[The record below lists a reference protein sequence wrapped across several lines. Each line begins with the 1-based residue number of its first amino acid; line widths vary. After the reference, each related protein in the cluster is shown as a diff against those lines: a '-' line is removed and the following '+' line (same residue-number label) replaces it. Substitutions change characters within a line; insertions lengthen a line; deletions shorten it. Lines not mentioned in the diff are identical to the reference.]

1 MALVN
6 PQIAMSYR
14 PTTEY
19 QPRNALAEYAQI
31 QQIVGAQEQQQLNAL
46 KMQEAKAAL
55 DERNALR
62 QLDPNSPDYEAQLFR
77 VNPTTG
83 IAYRREL
90 AAAAASRAAQ
100 RKSEIETTAAKQG
113 MLGQA
118 YRDISQRPSDANITA
133 HMEDVLASDIF
144 GDAEK
149 NQVRSRAQQLLAMP
163 YAERV
168 SFLASQ
174 GAKASELKPQVM
186 AQGTGGATRLLSV
199 PAFGGAAAVVPG
211 SEATMTV
218 TPGEV
223 LGAETTR
230 RGQDITSE
238 TSRRGQDIT
247 AQTAATGQA
256 ITRRGQ
262 DITAATARRGQDIQ
276 RELSLKPTFNAQ
288 AGGFVVP
295 PSAAAPQGAFIPLSG
310 ISETK
315 DQKNAVAALKSAGY
329 DPETGKDRIEE
340 LIGKSTGGLAGA
352 TIDTVAAFFNK
363 TTEGRAAIGSLA
375 SRANQIALDMAGGK
389 LGAGISNADRD
400 FIVSTLGD
408 VANPLKP
415 VGERLA
421 AWREAR
427 ARMLT
432 SGLVPPPKAPE
443 KAPAGGATG
452 GNLSPAEQAELDQ
465 LRARFGKNKP

>member
-14 PTTEY
+14 PTVEY
-19 QPRNALAEYAQI
+19 QPRNALAEAAQI
-31 QQIVGAQEQQQLNAL
+31 QNIMGAQTQQQLQAL
-46 KMQEAKAAL
+46 QMREAQSAAE
-55 DERNALR
+55 ERNALR
-62 QLDPNSPDYEAQLFR
+62 QLNPTAPDYEAQLFR
-77 VNPTTG
+77 VNPTLG
-83 IAYRREL
+83 IQYRKERVAADTAEAARQKSL
-90 AAAAASRAAQ
+90 VESAAARQDLLSRAQ
-100 RKSEIETTAAKQG
+100 
-113 MLGQA
+113 
-118 YRDISQRPSDANITA
+118 RDISQRPSDANITA
-133 HMEDVLASDIF
+133 HLEDILASPLFTQD
-144 GDAEK
+144 EK
-149 NQVRSRAQQLLAMP
+149 ERTQRNSERLLKMP
-163 YAERV
+163 LEDRMA
-168 SFLASQ
+168 FLASQ
-174 GAKASELKPQVM
+174 GAKPSELRPQVM

-211 SEATMTV
+211 SEATMTA

-223 LGAETTR
+223 MGAETTR
-230 RGQDITSE
+230 RGQDIT
-238 TSRRGQDIT
+238 
-247 AQTAATGQA
+247 AQTAAAGQA
-256 ITRRGQ
+256 ITKRGQ

-276 RELSLKPTFNAQ
+276 RELSLKPTYNAQ

-295 PSAAAPQGAFIPLSG
+295 PSAAAPQGAFIPLQG
-310 ISETK
+310 VTETK

-329 DPETGKDRIEE
+329 DPDTGKDRIEE
-340 LIGKSTGGLAGA
+340 LISKSTGGLAGA
-352 TIDTVAAFFNK
+352 TIDTVNSWFNR
-363 TTEGRAAIGSLA
+363 TTEGRAAIGALA

-432 SGLVPPPKAPE
+432 SGLIPPPKVPE
-443 KAPAGGATG
+443 GAPAGGATG
-452 GNLSPAEQAELDQ
+452 GWSVV
-465 LRARFGKNKP
+465 R

>member
-14 PTTEY
+14 PTVEY

-46 KMQEAKAAL
+46 KIQEAKAAL

-62 QLDPNSPDYEAQLFR
+62 QLDPSAPDYEAQLFR
-77 VNPTTG
+77 VNPATG
-83 IAYRREL
+83 IAYRKEL
-90 AAAAASRAAQ
+90 AAAAASKAAQ
-100 RKSEIETTAAKQG
+100 RKSEVETAAARQSI
-113 MLGQA
+113 LGQA

-133 HMEDVLASDIF
+133 HLEDILDSPLF
-144 GDAEK
+144 TQEEK
-149 NQVRSRAQQLLAMP
+149 DRTQRNSARLLQMSIE
-163 YAERV
+163 ERMA
-168 SFLASQ
+168 FLASQ
-174 GAKASELKPQVM
+174 GAKPGELKPEIK
-186 AQGTGGATRLLSV
+186 AQATGGETRLLAV
-199 PAFGGAAAVVPG
+199 PAFGGTATVVPG
-211 SEATMTV
+211 SEAVMTA

-230 RGQDITSE
+230 RGQDIT
-238 TSRRGQDIT
+238 
-247 AQTAATGQA
+247 AQTAAAGQA
-256 ITRRGQ
+256 ITKRGQ

-276 RELSLKPTFNAQ
+276 RELAFKPAFNAQ

-329 DPETGKDRIEE
+329 DPITGSDRIEE
-340 LIGKSTGGLAGA
+340 LIGKSTGGVIGA
-352 TIDTVAAFFNK
+352 TVDTVASWFNK
-363 TTEGRAAIGSLA
+363 TTEGRKAIGALG

-400 FIVSTLGD
+400 FIVTTLGD

-421 AWREAR
+421 AWKEAK
-427 ARMLT
+427 ARMLV
-432 SGLVPPPKAPE
+432 SGMIPPPKAPE
-443 KAPAGGATG
+443 AVPSAAPTAPAVGAVQDGYRFKG
-452 GNLSPAEQAELDQ
+452 GNPADP
-465 LRARFGKNKP
+465 KNWEKQ